1 MRALWSQ
8 IPRPRLGG
16 PSSVSVNDP
25 ALAFLVRKTTT
36 APLKRR
42 LTFNDA
48 FTLLLTPV
56 LATAFV
62 VDTSWKEK
70 QRRDWDTR
78 LAEIQEE
85 IDQFHAR
92 EVRILS
98 SLRTQSVPVC
108 LLQQRRHYS
117 ASADPQSRGEQDDGG
132 EDENDAEAPH
142 WLLDNSSYAEEIAPM
157 DLQQKQILETLS
169 DSERTVSS
177 SENARSF
184 SAQELSAAHRYHR
197 LIATM
202 LAIRL
207 ITHFHV
213 ATSAR
218 LTPEDDD
225 MIFREGTKQTADVN
239 DIPGLVGTNY
249 KLRAELA
256 ELRRASLDLHGLGI
270 AMDNQYRGSSL
281 NMDLVALCEDFKE
294 NKLDPFEFV
303 KGYGKLVLDSDEV
316 PCTRTYV
323 KILAALGSAGNES
336 LAYYV
341 NSALKN
347 SLLPLTDSAVGH
359 MLYHYGHTRDT
370 QQADMFLRRVI
381 QSGSPYNL
389 LTKWRLYE
397 SKNGTIPVP
406 ENLSPQL
413 LQLLTY
419 MALRSNQPERAEIW
433 CSFLEEINYATRAIS
448 HLFAHF
454 LYHYALVKHWDKG
467 LLWVQRG
474 IDYAV
479 TIALASPK
487 GLSQVV
493 FRMLDLCVA
502 CGRLPEYTTILN
514 AAVSAGIQPPVVHTH
529 RRQRYTTR
537 AQSILMEWES
547 LSATNETS
555 EGLLPSDKAHKFQ
568 DRCRLHERDPPA
580 TPSYDHQ
587 APADELGIERPTE
600 MFVPYTVPSL
610 VIGSSSKPAQAK
622 GSNLGSVIE
631 QQQMTIADLQTQIEI
646 AQQALRPLQHD
657 LALTK
662 KRDATQKDRI
672 RELENAHEGLSKRF
686 DRLPQIHSAQK
697 FVRAE
702 MARLRAEITE
712 LKNAP
717 KSESLPPLESM
728 LTELATV
735 RSEIAQLKKLKTPPK
750 AQPQSSH
757 KPLKNSPK
765 TRPQRSQKPFGKKVA
780 TPKRRYWPF
789 PNKAGTHHIRFP
801 LVPPTQDSR
810 RLTIFI
816 PGKGHVPTPQETP
829 TEIQPDEKPPSRLVA
844 RGDLREP
851 STHVEYRLDLSNIG
865 HAIPD
870 IKDST
875 PISRPGEDVNE
886 NIIDNRAVIRRYYE
900 GREEES

>member
-132 EDENDAEAPH
+132 EGENDAEAPH

-662 KRDATQKDRI
+662 KRDATQK
-672 RELENAHEGLSKRF
+672 
-686 DRLPQIHSAQK
+686 
-697 FVRAE
+697 
-702 MARLRAEITE
+702 
-712 LKNAP
+712 
-717 KSESLPPLESM
+717 
-728 LTELATV
+728 
-735 RSEIAQLKKLKTPPK
+735 
-750 AQPQSSH
+750 
-757 KPLKNSPK
+757 
-765 TRPQRSQKPFGKKVA
+765 RPH
-780 TPKRRYWPF
+780 T
-789 PNKAGTHHIRFP
+789 
-801 LVPPTQDSR
+801 
-810 RLTIFI
+810 
-816 PGKGHVPTPQETP
+816 
-829 TEIQPDEKPPSRLVA
+829 
-844 RGDLREP
+844 
-851 STHVEYRLDLSNIG
+851 
-865 HAIPD
+865 
-870 IKDST
+870 
-875 PISRPGEDVNE
+875 
-886 NIIDNRAVIRRYYE
+886 
-900 GREEES
+900 